1 MEGVMAID
9 PAVLAQKGE
18 TILKQ
23 FVTKNKLDGAIIASA
38 EGLELVSYFT
48 AELDKDLLA
57 ADFAS
62 VLAGVEGLL
71 TDSNKGE
78 LSEIIVKGS
87 EGYLAIVSLGDNIVL
102 GVMAP
107 KEQKLGLLTLA
118 IQQLVKQLKSL

>member
-1 MEGVMAID
+1 MAID